1 MSDERRGIR
10 QDTAERLRPLNLPA
24 RVAVELGKDGLPQHA
39 AGWQGDKVAVEE
51 ILEVWLIDDEWWR
64 TPVSRRY
71 VEVVLEGGAHVVLF
85 EDRATG
91 EWFEQRP

>member
-10 QDTAERLRPLNLPA
+10 QDTAERLRPLNVPA
-24 RVAVELGKDGLPQHA
+24 RVAVELGEDGLPKHV
-39 AGWQGDKVAVEE
+39 AGWQGGKVAVEE